1 MNSPNHFRTTASET
15 TTGESVRA
23 DSVLLLQPV
32 VAALITAMVFA
43 GVYLA
48 AFHAPTPH
56 SMPVGVVGRV
66 PAVASVKQALTS
78 RAPGEFAVTSYPDQV
93 AASDAVTD
101 RRIYGAYVTGSGA
114 PRLLYAGANGS
125 AVTATLTNAFG
136 ALARG
141 SGQSVVTIDV
151 VPLARGDSRGLSTF
165 YVVFGVVLGGFLLGQ
180 TLPALKRRPRIPLVI
195 AATIIFGLV
204 AGLGVAL
211 LAGGSG
217 FGAVPASFV
226 GVATLGGLL
235 ACSVAV
241 ATTVLV
247 RFFGPAGQ
255 LMAAVLLVTLGGAS
269 SGAVLPPTYLPGWL
283 HPLAS
288 ILPPGLAVR
297 ALQGISYFHND
308 GLASAAIILSAW
320 IVASAGVL
328 LGVDWR
334 AARVKAP
341 ASRDGNRDAKR
352 VVAAGISTETSVDAG

>member
-1 MNSPNHFRTTASET
+1 MNSPNHFPATTSERTTRE
-15 TTGESVRA
+15 GVRA

-56 SMPVGVVGRV
+56 SMPVGVVGRG
-66 PAVASVKQALTS
+66 PAVASLKQALTS
-78 RAPGEFAVTSYPDQV
+78 RAHGEFAVTSYRDQV
-93 AASDAVTD
+93 AASHAVTD

-141 SGQSVVTIDV
+141 SGQSVVGIDL
-151 VPLARGDSRGLSTF
+151 VPLARGDGRGLSTF

-195 AATIIFGLV
+195 AATVTFGLV
-204 AGLGVAL
+204 AGVGVAVL
-211 LAGGSG
+211 GGGSG

-241 ATTVLV
+241 AATVFV

-255 LMAAVLLVTLGGAS
+255 LVAAVLLVTLGGAS
-269 SGAVLPPTYLPGWL
+269 SGAVLPSTYLPGWL

-308 GLASAAIILSAW
+308 GLASGVIILSAW
-320 IVASAGVL
+320 IVASVGVL

-334 AARVKAP
+334 AARVKAL
-341 ASRDGNRDAKR
+341 ASRGGNRDAKR
-352 VVAAGISTETSVDAG
+352 VVAAAISTDTSVDGG

>member
-1 MNSPNHFRTTASET
+1 MNSPNPFRAATPET

-23 DSVLLLQPV
+23 DAMLFLQPV
-32 VAALITAMVFA
+32 VAALITSMVFA

-66 PAVASVKQALTS
+66 PAVASVNQALTS
-78 RAPGEFAVTSYPDQV
+78 RAPGEFAVTAYPDQV
-93 AASDAVTD
+93 AATHAVTH

-125 AVTATLTNAFG
+125 AVTATLIDAFG
-136 ALARG
+136 ALARS
-141 SGQSVVTIDV
+141 SGQSVVSIDL
-151 VPLARGDSRGLSTF
+151 VPLARGDNRGLSTF

-195 AATIIFGLV
+195 AATVIFGLV
-204 AGLGVAL
+204 AGLGVAVL
-211 LAGGSG
+211 GGGSG
-217 FGAVPASFV
+217 FGAVPSSFV

-241 ATTVLV
+241 ATTVFV

-255 LMAAVLLVTLGGAS
+255 LFAAVLLVTLGGAS
-269 SGAVLPPTYLPGWL
+269 SGAVLPATYLPGWL

-288 ILPPGLAVR
+288 ILPPALAVR
-297 ALQGISYFHND
+297 ALLGISYFHND
-308 GLASAAIILSAW
+308 GLASGVIILSAW

-328 LGVDWR
+328 VGADWR
-334 AARVKAP
+334 AARAKDP
-341 ASRDGNRDAKR
+341 ASRDDNRDAKR
-352 VVAAGISTETSVDAG
+352 MVGAISTDTSVDVG

>member
-1 MNSPNHFRTTASET
+1 MNSPNPFQAATSGT

-32 VAALITAMVFA
+32 VAAVITAMVFA

-78 RAPGEFAVTSYPDQV
+78 RAPGQFAVTSYPDQV
-93 AASDAVTD
+93 AASHAVTE

-125 AVTATLTNAFG
+125 AVTLTLTNAFG
-136 ALARG
+136 ALARA
-141 SGQSVVTIDV
+141 SGQSVVSIDL

-165 YVVFGVVLGGFLLGQ
+165 YVVFGLVLGGFLLGQ
-180 TLPALKRRPRIPLVI
+180 TLPVLKRRPGIPLVI
-195 AATIIFGLV
+195 AATFVFGLV
-204 AGLGVAL
+204 AGLGIAVL
-211 LAGGSG
+211 GGDSG

-241 ATTVLV
+241 ATIVFV

-297 ALQGISYFHND
+297 ALQGISHFHND
-308 GLASAAIILSAW
+308 GLASGVIILSAW
-320 IVASAGVL
+320 IVVSAGVL

-334 AARVKAP
+334 ATRAKAP
-341 ASRDGNRDAKR
+341 ASGDGNRDAKR
-352 VVAAGISTETSVDAG
+352 VVAAATSTAT